1 MAAPRAPAPRLL
13 ERGVVIDASV
23 LLKLLLPED
32 QSDTVRRLWGKWVEE
47 DTQIAAPFLLAY
59 EVTSV
64 LRNKVFRGELPPE
77 AGEAAFVA
85 FRTQEISLLHP
96 EGIEE
101 KMWALARQWNLPTS
115 YDAAYLALAELLD
128 YEFWTTDRRFA
139 ATLRKKVPRLRLI
152 AGRPR
157 E

>member
-1 MAAPRAPAPRLL
+1 VGSPKPLPRSIDKT
-13 ERGVVIDASV
+13 GVVVDASV
-23 LLKLLLPED
+23 LLKLLLPEKE
-32 QSDTVRRLWGKWVEE
+32 SDLVRRLWGHWLEQ
-47 DTQIAAPFLLAY
+47 DTEIVAPFLLAY
-59 EVTSV
+59 EVISV

-101 KMWALARQWNLPTS
+101 KAWGLARRWNLPTG

-128 YEFWTTDRRFA
+128 YEFWTADRRFA
-139 ATLRKKVPRLRLI
+139 ASLRKNVSRMRLI
-152 AGRPR
+152 SG
-157 E
+157 

>member
-1 MAAPRAPAPRLL
+1 MAAPRPPPPRLR

-23 LLKLLLPED
+23 LLKLLLPEE
-32 QSDTVRRLWGKWVEE
+32 QSDAVRRLWGKWVEE
-47 DTQIAAPFLLAY
+47 DTQITAPFLLAY

-101 KMWALARQWNLPTS
+101 KTWALAGEWNLPTS
-115 YDAAYLALAELLD
+115 YDVAYLALAELMD
-128 YEFWTTDRRFA
+128 YEFWTADRRFA
-139 ATLRKKVPRLRLI
+139 TTLRKKVPRLRFV